1 MARLDGRVAIVTGGS
16 RGIGAATAR
25 KLAADGAR
33 VVVNYARG
41 AEAAEAVVQEI
52 RTAGGEA
59 MAVQADVSDR
69 AQVAR
74 LVEDTVER
82 YGWLDVLVNN
92 AGVIDGAPL
101 GNITDDH
108 VERQFAVN
116 VRGALY
122 ATQAAVPAFGDR
134 GGRVVNVSSAAADAP
149 PPGLAVYAATKA
161 ALEAITRSLAAE
173 LAPRQV
179 TVNAV
184 APGVTVTD
192 MFEAMRSPEFE
203 ARIVAR
209 TPLGRL
215 GRPED
220 IAEVIAFLASEESG
234 WVTGQV
240 IAATGG
246 LRL

>member
-33 VVVNYARG
+33 VVVNYAR
-41 AEAAEAVVQEI
+41 AAAAAAAVVQEI
-52 RTAGGEA
+52 QTAGGEA
-59 MAVQADVSDR
+59 TAVQADVSDR
-69 AQVAR
+69 EQVAR
-74 LVEDTVER
+74 LVEDTVGR
-82 YGWLDVLVNN
+82 YGRLDVLVNN
-92 AGVIDGAPL
+92 AGVLDGAPL
-101 GNITDDH
+101 DAITDEH

-122 ATQAAVPAFGDR
+122 ATQAAVPAFGTR
-134 GGRVVNVSSAAADAP
+134 GGRVVNVSSVVADAP
-149 PPGLAVYAATKA
+149 QPGLAVYSATKA

-184 APGVTVTD
+184 APGATVTD
-192 MFEAMRSPEFE
+192 MLEAVRSPEFE
-203 ARIVAR
+203 ARVVAR

-215 GRPED
+215 GRPVD
-220 IAEVIAFLASEESG
+220 IADVIAFLASEESG

-240 IAATGG
+240 IAASGG